1 MHSLAVMLDG
11 GESSASLLGL
21 FTTSTHW
28 IRGCVGR
35 DNGLESATR
44 REITAAAAARI
55 RSPPVQHV
63 VPSLY

>member
-21 FTTSTHW
+21 LSISTQW

-35 DNGLESATR
+35 GNGLESATR
-44 REITAAAAARI
+44 REITASARI
-55 RSPPVQHV
+55 RSPLVQHV
-63 VPSLY
+63 VQSLY